1 MNAAKPETLWAAI
14 CALQADMP
22 EVSKNRTAKGAKF
35 SYRYADISDVLAAV
49 LPALSRVG
57 LALTQETS
65 IIDGGIMLTTR
76 LTHAGTGES
85 VEGHYPVARIT
96 DDPQTMGSALTYARR
111 YALCTLIG
119 LAPDDDDDGEA
130 TKQRAPAAGRINTT
144 QREQLGALIEES
156 GADIEAF
163 CRYFRV
169 GSLAEIT
176 QDRFSDAVSALR
188 RKAEAA
194 Q

>member
-1 MNAAKPETLWAAI
+1 
-14 CALQADMP
+14 MP

-76 LTHAGTGES
+76 LTHAGTGECVS
-85 VEGHYPVARIT
+85 GYYPVARIT

-119 LAPDDDDDGEA
+119 LAPDDDDDGESA
-130 TKQRAPAAGRINTT
+130 RQRAPAAARITST
-144 QREQLGALIEES
+144 QREQLASLIDD
-156 GADIEAF
+156 GNVDIEAF

-169 GSLAEIT
+169 GSLAELT
-176 QDRFSDAVSALR
+176 QDKFADAVSAIR
-188 RKAEAA
+188 RKAEA
-194 Q
+194 QS